1 MPPPFVFPDPYDMT
15 DLPSDRN
22 LNPSIQQSQQGPE
35 RHVPADKATP
45 FTRAVFPRIV
55 IPYKLLV
62 ANLDAVIVE
71 QIQQAAPDTYLA
83 VVVFGAGNKFFRE
96 HPTCNADITAFI
108 RTLGVGDDLSNLSIA
123 KAVPRNNPNQKRDFE
138 RPWTMVLGGAPQE
151 LKEYLVWHQTFAVHP
166 ELTFSVLP
174 FDSGLQSWVIMNISG
189 DAVQEGDAAKRDVLG
204 KIKAL
209 LWHNPRFRAIA
220 DKSLA
225 AVGIAGSCSERAYK
239 ATTSFE
245 ITYIESNNAQGI
257 HAPIWQ
263 LTGRP
268 LSSDPLLHEEFL
280 ASVRQQRY
288 WVGLH
293 MLTIDK
299 RIVDCVWCKSNTHPA
314 HACPFPKIP
323 DWLGLVPTAA
333 SSPLAQAESPTNRG
347 RGRGRGRGSGRGRGG
362 RGDANR
368 GRGGWQYVT
377 RHK

>member
-1 MPPPFVFPDPYDMT
+1 MT

-83 VVVFGAGNKFFRE
+83 VVVFGAGNKYFRE
-96 HPTCNADITAFI
+96 HPTCNSDITSFI
-108 RTLGVGDDLSNLSIA
+108 KTLGVGDDLSNLSIA
-123 KAVPRNNPNQKRDFE
+123 KAVLRNNPNQKRDFE

-174 FDSGLQSWVIMNISG
+174 FNSGLQSWVIMNISR
-189 DAVQEGDAAKRDVLG
+189 DAVQKGDAAKRDVLG

-209 LWHNPRFRAIA
+209 LWHSPHFRAIT
-220 DKSLA
+220 DKCLA
-225 AVGIAGSCSERAYK
+225 TVGIAGSCSERAYK

-280 ASVRQQRY
+280 ASVRQQHY

-299 RIVDCVWCKSNTHPA
+299 CIVDCVWCKSNTHPA

-333 SSPLAQAESPTNRG
+333 SSALAQAESPTNRG
-347 RGRGRGRGSGRGRGG
+347 RGHGHGRGSGRGRGG
-362 RGDANR
+362 CGDTSR

>member
-1 MPPPFVFPDPYDMT
+1 MT

-333 SSPLAQAESPTNRG
+333 SSALAQAESPTNRG